1 MLSVLPIAACEN
13 WHSIYR
19 TADLDGGDSLI
30 TDAKQRVVT
39 NVADFRREG
48 HRIVCAEPSPDVAQ
62 AIQAAVQASANVSN
76 GQTQVG
82 GQFGYA
88 VAAQVAQ
95 LGERLAA
102 IQLLRDKMY
111 RACEAYANGAMRQ
124 AGYISLIARIDK
136 TMATMLSSEM
146 AAGAFGRNQA
156 LLQGS
161 ASAQSSVDPNA
172 IKQAQ
177 DTLAT
182 SLADLSKAKDAFA
195 AATAADDQKTKAT
208 AVTSAAE
215 KVNLAAAAVLNLEKA
230 TAVNAGSSG
239 AGSTAGGKI
248 DRTGALGDA
257 SAVVTIHRNFIDD
270 DGIDGLIDA
279 CVVELAQMRYADE
292 DYVLLSRLAADRPGY
307 KSSKSGTVNASE
319 TPESKWVAARE
330 GSFFKN
336 RLDFAE
342 FCKSDVIGASKGSI
356 SPFIQERQR
365 AKERLRLMAEN
376 TALAQQCFPI
386 MSGGV
391 PKSEPRKSQYEFCL
405 NAVRRATR

>member
-124 AGYISLIARIDK
+124 AGYISL
-136 TMATMLSSEM
+136 M
-146 AAGAFGRNQA
+146 
-156 LLQGS
+156 
-161 ASAQSSVDPNA
+161 
-172 IKQAQ
+172 
-177 DTLAT
+177 
-182 SLADLSKAKDAFA
+182 
-195 AATAADDQKTKAT
+195 
-208 AVTSAAE
+208 
-215 KVNLAAAAVLNLEKA
+215 
-230 TAVNAGSSG
+230 
-239 AGSTAGGKI
+239 
-248 DRTGALGDA
+248 
-257 SAVVTIHRNFIDD
+257 
-270 DGIDGLIDA
+270 
-279 CVVELAQMRYADE
+279 
-292 DYVLLSRLAADRPGY
+292 PG
-307 KSSKSGTVNASE
+307 VCA
-319 TPESKWVAARE
+319 
-330 GSFFKN
+330 
-336 RLDFAE
+336 
-342 FCKSDVIGASKGSI
+342 
-356 SPFIQERQR
+356 
-365 AKERLRLMAEN
+365 
-376 TALAQQCFPI
+376 
-386 MSGGV
+386 
-391 PKSEPRKSQYEFCL
+391 
-405 NAVRRATR
+405 